1 MDSSELEGREEREA
15 LEVVPESLPQ
25 TSESR
30 LRQYTPARVGLGRV
44 GHAPP
49 LLTALE
55 FQLAHAEA
63 RDAVWKTPDWAALE
77 RGILALDTG
86 ALGGQVLRL
95 KSRAADRAQYLLRP
109 DLGRRLHPESR
120 ARLEDLS
127 SGNYDVALVLAD
139 GLSGAA
145 LDAQALGLLGALLPL
160 LESRGYSLAPMVL
173 VQGARVALGDE
184 VGEVLGAKTVL
195 VLIGE
200 RPGLSSAD
208 SLGLYLTHHPKVGR
222 TDADRNCISNVQ
234 SQGIRPLEAAQKLL
248 GLLEGARKLGRSGV
262 DLKPLEESVGGRLGP

>member
-1 MDSSELEGREEREA
+1 MDSSEPEERGEQEA
-15 LEVVPESLPQ
+15 LEVVPERLPQ
-25 TSESR
+25 TLEHR
-30 LRQYTPARVGLGRV
+30 LKQHTPARVGLGRV

-49 LLTALE
+49 LLAALE

-120 ARLEDLS
+120 ARLENVG
-127 SGNYDVALVLAD
+127 SGNCDVALVLAD

-145 LDAQALGLLGALLPL
+145 LDAQVLSVLGALLPL
-160 LESRGYSLAPMVL
+160 LEGRGHSVAPLVL
-173 VQGARVALGDE
+173 VQDARVALGDE
-184 VGEVLGAKTVL
+184 VGEVLGAKTVI

-208 SLGLYLTHHPKVGR
+208 SLGLYLTHTPKVGR
-222 TDADRNCISNVQ
+222 TDAERNCISNVQ
-234 SQGIRPLEAAQKLL
+234 AQGICALEAAKKLL
-248 GLLEGARKLGRSGV
+248 SLLEGARKLGRSGV
-262 DLKPLEESVGGRLGP
+262 DLKPLEEGMGGKLEP

>member
-1 MDSSELEGREEREA
+1 VDSSEFEEHKA
-15 LEVVPESLPQ
+15 LEVVPERLPQ
-25 TSESR
+25 SLEHR
-30 LRQYTPARVGLGRV
+30 LKHYTPARVGLGRV

-49 LLTALE
+49 LLATLE

-77 RGILALDTG
+77 RAIVR
-86 ALGGQVLRL
+86 LGPRVLRL
-95 KSRAADRAQYLLRP
+95 RSRAADRAQYLLRP

-120 ARLEDLS
+120 KLLEKVS

-145 LDAQALGLLGALLPL
+145 LDAQALSVLGALLPL
-160 LESRGYSLAPMVL
+160 LENRGYSVAPLVL
-173 VQGARVALGDE
+173 VQDARVALGDE
-184 VGEVLGAKTVL
+184 VGEVLGAKTVI

-208 SLGLYLTHHPKVGR
+208 SLGLYLTQTPKVGR
-222 TDADRNCISNVQ
+222 TDAERNCISNVQ
-234 SQGIRPLEAAQKLL
+234 AQGIRPLEAARKLL
-248 GLLEGARKLGRSGV
+248 GLLEGARALGRSGV
-262 DLKPLEESVGGRLGP
+262 DLKPLEPLEEGVGGKLEP